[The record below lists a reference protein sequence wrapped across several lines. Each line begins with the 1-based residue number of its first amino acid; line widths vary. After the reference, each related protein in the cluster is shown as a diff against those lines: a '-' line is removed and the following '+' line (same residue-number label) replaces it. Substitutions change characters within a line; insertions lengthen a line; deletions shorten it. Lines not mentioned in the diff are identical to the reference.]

1 MSEQTTEKKSW
12 FKGLK
17 AEFNK
22 IVWST
27 PKEVA
32 KQSGAVVAVS
42 IVLGLIIV
50 ILDFIIQNGVDV
62 LVKI

>member
-1 MSEQTTEKKSW
+1 MSEQTAEKKSW
-12 FKGLK
+12 FKGLQT
-17 AEFNK
+17 EVNK

-32 KQSGAVVAVS
+32 KQSGAVVVTS
-42 IVLGLIIV
+42 VLLGLIIV
-50 ILDFIIQNGVDV
+50 ILDFIIQNGIDV